1 MGIGYI
7 VRASCSGTSFY
18 LHFQVSLG
26 LYTVTER
33 VKSRFHKDRTTRDES
48 SL

>member
-1 MGIGYI
+1 MGIGYV

-18 LHFQVSLG
+18 LHFQVSV
-26 LYTVTER
+26 YTVTER
-33 VKSRFHKDRTTRDES
+33 VKSRFHKDHTQRDEN